1 MLKIYNTLTRQKEE
15 FNPIHPG
22 KVGMYVCGVTIY
34 DHCHI
39 GHGRT
44 FVAFDVVARYLRY
57 AGYDLTY
64 VRNITDVD
72 DKIIKRAAETRVT
85 CDELT
90 ERLIGDMHAD
100 FDALGMVRPDI
111 EPRATQHIE
120 EIIELVQSLL
130 EKEHA
135 YVADNG
141 DVMFIV
147 ESYADYGKLS
157 GQDLEQLQAGAR
169 VDVVDAKRNPLD
181 FVLWKMSKPGEPT
194 WESPWGPG
202 RPGWHIECSA
212 MNSKHLGNHF
222 DIHGGGSDLQ
232 FPHHENEIAQS
243 CCAHG
248 GDYVK
253 YWMHS
258 GMVMVDKEK
267 MSKSLG
273 NFFTIRD
280 VLAHYDA
287 ETVRYF
293 LMSGHYRS
301 QLNYSEDNLKQAR
314 AALERM
320 YTALQKA
327 GVNKTFSLWE
337 GKYDVVS
344 VLCKAACHGGQLY
357 EASID
362 KIADIYDFGIH
373 ACAHL
378 REFKSHFVANSWVN
392 NGNVNS
398 KEKFSSLIAIVK
410 EVLIISYFEK
420 YDVNSTV
427 MAVDY
432 IKSFRGA
439 MDDDFNTPEAYSALF
454 ALVSIVNT
462 SYDRRLKKVWAELL
476 KHLAGVLGLLNTH
489 PSKFLQGDRNNRE
502 QSIIERLIAE
512 RNQARAD
519 KNWAAADAA
528 RNRLTEMG
536 IVLED
541 SAGKTSWRRA

>member
-1 MLKIYNTLTRQKEE
+1 MRVEWQAILLTGSGHKMLKIYNTLTRQKEE
-15 FNPIHPG
+15 FKPIHPG

-57 AGYDLTY
+57 SGYQLNY
-64 VRNITDVD
+64 VRNVTDVD
-72 DKIIKRAAETRVT
+72 DKIIKRAAETGVT
-85 CDELT
+85 CDDLT

-100 FDALGMVRPDI
+100 FDALGMVRPDV
-111 EPRATQHIE
+111 EPRATQHIG

-130 EKEHA
+130 DKEHA

-147 ESYADYGKLS
+147 DSYADYGKLS

-194 WESPWGPG
+194 WDSPWGPG

-248 GDYVK
+248 GDYVNT
-253 YWMHS
+253 WMHS

-320 YTALQKA
+320 YTALRDLPAATAA
-327 GVNKTFSLWE
+327 GGDEQV
-337 GKYDVVS
+337 
-344 VLCKAACHGGQLY
+344 A
-357 EASID
+357 
-362 KIADIYDFGIH
+362 
-373 ACAHL
+373 
-378 REFKSHFVANSWVN
+378 RFK
-392 NGNVNS
+392 
-398 KEKFSSLIAIVK
+398 E
-410 EVLIISYFEK
+410 
-420 YDVNSTV
+420 
-427 MAVDY
+427 
-432 IKSFRGA
+432 A

-454 ALVSIVNT
+454 DLVREINRQKGEDMAVAAGLGA
-462 SYDRRLKKVWAELL
+462 RLRELG
-476 KHLAGVLGLLNTH
+476 AVLGILQQD
-489 PSKFLQGDRNNRE
+489 PEAFLKGDEADEEVAEIE
-502 QSIIERLIAE
+502 QLIAQ

-528 RNRLTEMG
+528 RARLTEMG

>member
-1 MLKIYNTLTRQKEE
+1 MRVEWQAILLTGSGHKMLKIYNTLTRQKEE
-15 FNPIHPG
+15 FKPIHPG

-57 AGYDLTY
+57 SGYQLNY
-64 VRNITDVD
+64 VRNVTDVD
-72 DKIIKRAAETRVT
+72 DKIIKRAAETGVT
-85 CDELT
+85 CDDLT

-100 FDALGMVRPDI
+100 FDALGMVRPDV
-111 EPRATQHIE
+111 EPRATQHIG

-130 EKEHA
+130 DKEHA

-147 ESYADYGKLS
+147 DSYADYGKLS

-194 WESPWGPG
+194 WDSPWGPG

-248 GDYVK
+248 GDYVNT
-253 YWMHS
+253 WMHS

-320 YTALQKA
+320 YTALRDLPAVAAA
-327 GVNKTFSLWE
+327 GGDEQV
-337 GKYDVVS
+337 
-344 VLCKAACHGGQLY
+344 A
-357 EASID
+357 
-362 KIADIYDFGIH
+362 
-373 ACAHL
+373 
-378 REFKSHFVANSWVN
+378 RFK
-392 NGNVNS
+392 
-398 KEKFSSLIAIVK
+398 E
-410 EVLIISYFEK
+410 
-420 YDVNSTV
+420 
-427 MAVDY
+427 
-432 IKSFRGA
+432 A

-454 ALVSIVNT
+454 DLVREINRQKAEDLTVAAGLGA
-462 SYDRRLKKVWAELL
+462 RLRELG
-476 KHLAGVLGLLNTH
+476 AVLGILQQD
-489 PSKFLQGDRNNRE
+489 PDAFLKGDEADEEVAEIE
-502 QSIIERLIAE
+502 QLIAQ

>member
-15 FNPIHPG
+15 FKPIHPG

-57 AGYDLTY
+57 SGYELNY
-64 VRNITDVD
+64 VRNVTDVD

-85 CDELT
+85 CDDLT

-100 FDALGMVRPDI
+100 FDALGMVRPDV
-111 EPRATQHIE
+111 EPRATQHIH
-120 EIIELVQSLL
+120 EIIELVETLL
-130 EKEHA
+130 AKEHA

-147 ESYADYGKLS
+147 DSFADYGKLS

-194 WESPWGPG
+194 WDSPWGPG

-248 GDYVK
+248 GDYVNT
-253 YWMHS
+253 WMHS

-320 YTALQKA
+320 YTALRDLPAAPAA
-327 GVNKTFSLWE
+327 GGEEQV
-337 GKYDVVS
+337 
-344 VLCKAACHGGQLY
+344 A
-357 EASID
+357 
-362 KIADIYDFGIH
+362 
-373 ACAHL
+373 
-378 REFKSHFVANSWVN
+378 RFK
-392 NGNVNS
+392 
-398 KEKFSSLIAIVK
+398 E
-410 EVLIISYFEK
+410 
-420 YDVNSTV
+420 
-427 MAVDY
+427 
-432 IKSFRGA
+432 A

-454 ALVSIVNT
+454 DLVREINRQKAEDLTVAAGLGA
-462 SYDRRLKKVWAELL
+462 RLRELG
-476 KHLAGVLGLLNTH
+476 AVLGILQQD
-489 PSKFLQGDRNNRE
+489 PDAFLKGNDADEEVAEIE
-502 QSIIERLIAE
+502 QLIAQ

>member
-1 MLKIYNTLTRQKEE
+1 MRVEWQAILLTGSGHKMLKIYNTLTRQKEE
-15 FNPIHPG
+15 FKPIHPG

-57 AGYDLTY
+57 SGYQLNY
-64 VRNITDVD
+64 VRNVTDVD
-72 DKIIKRAAETRVT
+72 DKIIKRAAETGVT
-85 CDELT
+85 CDDLT

-100 FDALGMVRPDI
+100 FDALGMVRPDV
-111 EPRATQHIE
+111 EPRATQHIG

-130 EKEHA
+130 DKEHA

-147 ESYADYGKLS
+147 DSYADYGKLS

-194 WESPWGPG
+194 WDSPWGPG

-248 GDYVK
+248 GDYVNT
-253 YWMHS
+253 WMHS

-320 YTALQKA
+320 YTALRDLPAATAA
-327 GVNKTFSLWE
+327 GGDEQV
-337 GKYDVVS
+337 
-344 VLCKAACHGGQLY
+344 A
-357 EASID
+357 
-362 KIADIYDFGIH
+362 
-373 ACAHL
+373 
-378 REFKSHFVANSWVN
+378 RFK
-392 NGNVNS
+392 
-398 KEKFSSLIAIVK
+398 
-410 EVLIISYFEK
+410 
-420 YDVNSTV
+420 D
-427 MAVDY
+427 
-432 IKSFRGA
+432 A

-454 ALVSIVNT
+454 DLVREINRQKGEDMAVAAGLGA
-462 SYDRRLKKVWAELL
+462 RLRELG
-476 KHLAGVLGLLNTH
+476 AVLGILQQD
-489 PSKFLQGDRNNRE
+489 PDAFLKGDE
-502 QSIIERLIAE
+502 ADDEVAEIERLITE

>member
-1 MLKIYNTLTRQKEE
+1 MRVEWQAILLTGSGHKMLKIYNTLTRQKEE
-15 FNPIHPG
+15 FKPIHPG

-57 AGYDLTY
+57 SGYQLNY
-64 VRNITDVD
+64 VRNVTDVD
-72 DKIIKRAAETRVT
+72 DKIIKRAAETGVT
-85 CDELT
+85 CDDLT

-100 FDALGMVRPDI
+100 FDALGMVRPDV
-111 EPRATQHIE
+111 EPRATQHIG

-130 EKEHA
+130 DKEHA

-147 ESYADYGKLS
+147 DSYADYGKLS

-194 WESPWGPG
+194 WDSPWGPG

-248 GDYVK
+248 GDYVNT
-253 YWMHS
+253 WMHS

-320 YTALQKA
+320 YTALRDLPAAAVA
-327 GVNKTFSLWE
+327 GGDEQV
-337 GKYDVVS
+337 
-344 VLCKAACHGGQLY
+344 A
-357 EASID
+357 
-362 KIADIYDFGIH
+362 
-373 ACAHL
+373 
-378 REFKSHFVANSWVN
+378 RFK
-392 NGNVNS
+392 
-398 KEKFSSLIAIVK
+398 E
-410 EVLIISYFEK
+410 
-420 YDVNSTV
+420 
-427 MAVDY
+427 
-432 IKSFRGA
+432 A

-454 ALVSIVNT
+454 DLVREINRQKGEDMAVAAALGA
-462 SYDRRLKKVWAELL
+462 RLRELG
-476 KHLAGVLGLLNTH
+476 AVLGILQQD
-489 PSKFLQGDRNNRE
+489 PEAFLKGDE
-502 QSIIERLIAE
+502 ADEEVAEIERLISD

>member
-1 MLKIYNTLTRQKEE
+1 MRVEWQAILLTGSGHKMLKIYNTLTRQKEE
-15 FNPIHPG
+15 FKPIHPG

-57 AGYDLTY
+57 SGYQLNY
-64 VRNITDVD
+64 VRNVTDVD
-72 DKIIKRAAETRVT
+72 DKIIKRAAETGVT
-85 CDELT
+85 CDDLT

-100 FDALGMVRPDI
+100 FDALGMVRPDV
-111 EPRATQHIE
+111 EPRATQHIG

-130 EKEHA
+130 DKEHA

-147 ESYADYGKLS
+147 DSYADYGKLS

-194 WESPWGPG
+194 WDSPWGPG

-248 GDYVK
+248 GDYVNT
-253 YWMHS
+253 WMHS

-320 YTALQKA
+320 YTALRDLPAAAA
-327 GVNKTFSLWE
+327 G
-337 GKYDVVS
+337 
-344 VLCKAACHGGQLY
+344 GGDEQV
-357 EASID
+357 A
-362 KIADIYDFGIH
+362 
-373 ACAHL
+373 
-378 REFKSHFVANSWVN
+378 RFK
-392 NGNVNS
+392 
-398 KEKFSSLIAIVK
+398 E
-410 EVLIISYFEK
+410 
-420 YDVNSTV
+420 
-427 MAVDY
+427 
-432 IKSFRGA
+432 A

-454 ALVSIVNT
+454 DLVREINRQKGEDINVAAGLGA
-462 SYDRRLKKVWAELL
+462 RLRELG
-476 KHLAGVLGLLNTH
+476 AVLGILQQD
-489 PSKFLQGDRNNRE
+489 PDAFLKGDEADEEVAEIE
-502 QSIIERLIAE
+502 QLIAQ

>member
-15 FNPIHPG
+15 FKPIHPG

-57 AGYDLTY
+57 SGYELNY
-64 VRNITDVD
+64 VRNVTDVD
-72 DKIIKRAAETRVT
+72 DKIIKRAAETHVT
-85 CDELT
+85 CDDLT
-90 ERLIGDMHAD
+90 ERLIGDMHQD

-111 EPRATQHIE
+111 EPRATQHIH
-120 EIIELVQSLL
+120 EIIALVETLL

-147 ESYADYGKLS
+147 DSYADYGKLS

-194 WESPWGPG
+194 WDSPWGPG

-248 GDYVK
+248 GDYVNT
-253 YWMHS
+253 WMHS

-320 YTALQKA
+320 YTALRDLPAAPAA
-327 GVNKTFSLWE
+327 GGEEQVT
-337 GKYDVVS
+337 
-344 VLCKAACHGGQLY
+344 
-357 EASID
+357 
-362 KIADIYDFGIH
+362 
-373 ACAHL
+373 
-378 REFKSHFVANSWVN
+378 RFK
-392 NGNVNS
+392 
-398 KEKFSSLIAIVK
+398 E
-410 EVLIISYFEK
+410 
-420 YDVNSTV
+420 
-427 MAVDY
+427 
-432 IKSFRGA
+432 A

-454 ALVSIVNT
+454 DLVREINRQKAEDMAVAAGLGA
-462 SYDRRLKKVWAELL
+462 RLRELG
-476 KHLAGVLGLLNTH
+476 AVLGILQQD
-489 PSKFLQGDRNNRE
+489 PDAFLKGDE
-502 QSIIERLIAE
+502 ADEEVAEIERLIAE